1 MDFGIIKPLSID
13 LGRDSRKTGPR
24 RESISAE
31 SVCSLCGGRER
42 TERKKRRRKKERK
55 KSRGRERESLSGN
68 LSSRL
73 TLAAIT
79 DWIKTVISTR
89 IGRVGRACSPLLS
102 ESGIR

>member
-42 TERKKRRRKKERK
+42 RGKKGGGRKREKRVEGGSERVYR
-55 KSRGRERESLSGN
+55 
-68 LSSRL
+68 
-73 TLAAIT
+73 AIYRH
-79 DWIKTVISTR
+79 D
-89 IGRVGRACSPLLS
+89 
-102 ESGIR
+102 